1 MWYRIVSRSMILGLG
16 LGAFFPFSSSS
27 HCVCGIATRIALF
40 LLGALV
46 GVVLPVVASD
56 VRFI

>member
-1 MWYRIVSRSMILGLG
+1 MILGLG

-46 GVVLPVVASD
+46 GVVLHVFASD